1 MMSRDEIPSWGARV
15 LSDGRVQFALWAPAA
30 HSLSVSVRGLSTLL
44 PMTRDP
50 DGWHQVTT
58 DQAMPGSLYEFVLP
72 NGSIVPDPASRF
84 QPQDV
89 TGPSE
94 VIDPASY
101 VWEQSDWRGRPWH
114 EAVIYE
120 LHVGTFT
127 AEGTFQAVIEK
138 LPYLRNL
145 GVTVLEI
152 MPIGDF
158 PGTRNWGYD
167 GVFWYAPESS
177 YGRPED
183 FKALIDAAHGFGL
196 MVLLDVIYNHFGP
209 EGNFLSTYAPD
220 FFTERHETPWGAGIN
235 YDGDNSAAVRAFA
248 TDNALYWLE
257 EFRLD
262 GLRLDAVHAIK
273 DDSAKH
279 LLRELAER
287 VRSAITDRPIH
298 LLLENE
304 ENDAQLLERDSDGAP
319 RLFTAQWNDDIHHVL
334 HTAATAEDSGYYA
347 DYIGDTDKLGRAVA
361 EGFAFQGEI
370 MTCRGTARGQ
380 PSGHLPP
387 DAFVSFI
394 QNHDQIGNRAFGDRL
409 SEGASDQA
417 LEAITAMYLLAPQI
431 PMLFMGEEW
440 ASRQPFPFFCD
451 FHGTL
456 AQAVRDG
463 RRAEFAKFPQFQDPN
478 QCNQIPDPQS
488 PATFASAKLNWAE
501 RDRSPHREW
510 HLWYQKLIETR
521 RSHIVPR
528 LAKLGIHR
536 GRFTR
541 LGPSAIFVSWSLPD
555 REELNLIANL
565 SDDVVGVA
573 HPLPVSTEIV
583 WLEGSAFVSG
593 ECPAWT
599 VCWWIRGNDF

>member
-1 MMSRDEIPSWGARV
+1 MSRDEVSSWGPQV
-15 LSDGRVQFALWAPAA
+15 LSDGRVEFVLWAPAA
-30 HSLSVSVRGLSTLL
+30 HRVSLSVQGLSTLL

-50 DGWHQVTT
+50 EGWHQLVT
-58 DQAMPGSLYEFVLP
+58 DQAAPGTLYEFVLP
-72 NGSIVPDPASRF
+72 NGSSVPDPASRF
-84 QPQDV
+84 QPHDV

-101 VWEQSDWRGRPWH
+101 VWKQSDWRGRPWH

-127 AEGTFQAVIEK
+127 AEGTFRAVIEK
-138 LPYLRNL
+138 LQYLRDL
-145 GVTVLEI
+145 GITALEI

-183 FKALIDAAHGFGL
+183 FKALIDAAHGCGL

-220 FFTERHETPWGAGIN
+220 FFTERHQTPWGAGIN

-248 TDNALYWLE
+248 TDNALYWLQ

-273 DDSAKH
+273 DDSSKH

-287 VRSAITDRPIH
+287 VRSTITDRPIH

-304 ENDAQLLERDSDGAP
+304 ENDTRLLERDSNGAP
-319 RLFTAQWNDDIHHVL
+319 RVFTAQWNDDIHHVL

-347 DYIGDTDKLGRAVA
+347 DYIGDTDKLGRAVG

-370 MTCRGTARGQ
+370 MTCRGTQRGQ

-409 SEGASDQA
+409 SQGASNQA
-417 LEAITAMYLLAPQI
+417 LKAIAATYLLAPQI

-451 FHGTL
+451 FHGEL

-478 QCNQIPDPQS
+478 QRDQIPDPQS
-488 PATFASAKLNWAE
+488 PGTFASAKLNWDE
-501 RDRSPHREW
+501 LDDSPHREW
-510 HLWYQKLIETR
+510 HLWYQKLIKTR
-521 RSHIVPR
+521 RSHVVPWLAKVGIQGGHYTR
-528 LAKLGIHR
+528 LA
-536 GRFTR
+536 
-541 LGPSAIFVSWSLPD
+541 PSAIHVSWSMPD
-555 REELNLIANL
+555 GEELNLIANL
-565 SDDVVGVA
+565 SNDVVSA
-573 HPLPVSTEIV
+573 PQALPGSTEIV
-583 WLEGSAFVSG
+583 WVEGATSLSG

-599 VCWWIRGNDF
+599 VCWWIRRSGS

>member
-1 MMSRDEIPSWGARV
+1 
-15 LSDGRVQFALWAPAA
+15 VQ
-30 HSLSVSVRGLSTLL
+30 GLSILL
-44 PMTRDP
+44 PMTRDA
-50 DGWHQVTT
+50 DGWHRLVT
-58 DQAMPGSLYEFVLP
+58 DQAAPGTLYTFVLP
-72 NGSIVPDPASRF
+72 DGVCVPDPASRY

-101 VWEQSDWRGRPWH
+101 VWKQRHWRGRPWH

-127 AEGTFQAVIEK
+127 AEGTFRAVIEK
-138 LPYLRNL
+138 LPYLRDL

-152 MPIGDF
+152 MPVGDF

-183 FKALIDAAHGFGL
+183 FKELIDAAHGFGL
-196 MVLLDVIYNHFGP
+196 MVVLDVIYNHFGP
-209 EGNFLSTYAPD
+209 EGNFLSTYAPH
-220 FFTERHETPWGAGIN
+220 FFTERHKTPWGAGIN
-235 YDGDNSAAVRAFA
+235 YDGDDSTAVRAFA
-248 TDNALYWLE
+248 TDNALYWVL

-262 GLRLDAVHAIK
+262 GLRLDAVHTIK
-273 DDSAKH
+273 DDSSKH
-279 LLRELAER
+279 LLQELAER
-287 VRSAITDRPIH
+287 VRSAITDRPVH

-304 ENDAQLLERDSDGAP
+304 ENDAGLLERDSDGAP
-319 RLFTAQWNDDIHHVL
+319 RLFTAQWNDDVHHVL

-347 DYIGDTDKLGRAVA
+347 DYVGDTDKLGRAVA

-370 MTCRGTARGQ
+370 MTCRGSERGQ

-409 SEGASDQA
+409 SQAATDQA
-417 LEAITAMYLLAPQI
+417 LKAVAATYLLAPQI

-451 FHGTL
+451 FHAEL

-478 QCNQIPDPQS
+478 QRERIPDPQD
-488 PATFASAKLNWAE
+488 PATFASAKLDWTGMDHS
-501 RDRSPHREW
+501 RHREW
-510 HLWYQKLIETR
+510 YLWYQKLIEVR
-521 RSHIVPR
+521 RRHIVPR
-528 LAKLGIHR
+528 LAKLGIH
-536 GRFTR
+536 GGHYTR
-541 LGPSAIFVSWSLPD
+541 LARSAIEVSWSLPD
-555 REELNLIANL
+555 REESNLIANL
-565 SDDVVGVA
+565 SDDVVSA
-573 HPLPVSTEIV
+573 PRLLPGPTQIV
-583 WLEGSAFVSG
+583 WLEGKTSVSG
-593 ECPAWT
+593 EYLPRT
-599 VCWWIRGNDF
+599 VCWWISRSES